1 MLALARIDACF
12 AAWTNVMVGPLH
24 LIRVKEVAQIG
35 AGIGRE
41 FTYRLLAAVAPIS
54 GTALQ
59 LALEQL
65 TRTGLI
71 FCHGEPPDATY
82 IFKHAL
88 LQDAAYA
95 SMLRGR
101 RQQLHSRIAHA
112 LEDQVVELAE
122 AQPQLMAHH
131 TAGHEDDR
139 YGRGR
144 RLGRNGRWGVGRG
157 DHRHLTAY

>member
-24 LIRVKEVAQIG
+24 LIRVKEIAQIG

-65 TRTGLI
+65 TRTGSI
-71 FCHGEPPDATY
+71 FCREDRPQRQCAWRA
-82 IFKHAL
+82 AL
-88 LQDAAYA
+88 SDQHWQQYRARQPFRFE
-95 SMLRGR
+95 RG
-101 RQQLHSRIAHA
+101 
-112 LEDQVVELAE
+112 
-122 AQPQLMAHH
+122 
-131 TAGHEDDR
+131 TG
-139 YGRGR
+139 
-144 RLGRNGRWGVGRG
+144 
-157 DHRHLTAY
+157 

>member
-12 AAWTNVMVGPLH
+12 AARTNVMVGPLH

-65 TRTGLI
+65 TRQ
-71 FCHGEPPDATY
+71 
-82 IFKHAL
+82 KHSHSL
-88 LQDAAYA
+88 WRTIWRK
-95 SMLRGR
+95 RGSPGQR
-101 RQQLHSRIAHA
+101 ANESSAHA
-112 LEDQVVELAE
+112 EAIGHLNSLLA
-122 AQPQLMAHH
+122 
-131 TAGHEDDR
+131 
-139 YGRGR
+139 RGI
-144 RLGRNGRWGVGRG
+144 WCG
-157 DHRHLTAY
+157 D